1 MFLTRN
7 NLDRQLAL
15 IGNNELQVKSHFQ
28 SVAMLVFYKHPLFL
42 SCCHAQNKAKKC
54 TTQNCV
60 TIKEYEEQNEQLKK
74 ETNELKN
81 KIADLNYKIAENKES
96 IYDSAI
102 QTQSTWLSVYGILFL
117 LSGGVATFFGFKKL
131 DEIENE
137 LDGKIVSKVNLE
149 QDAIIER
156 LFDSRVQEIMDKIE
170 SLEKKIQEEK
180 SSILIE
186 KNPSDRNAFE

>member
-1 MFLTRN
+1 
-7 NLDRQLAL
+7 
-15 IGNNELQVKSHFQ
+15 
-28 SVAMLVFYKHPLFL
+28 MLVFYKHPLFL